1 MDSEQA
7 EEALLDEIKRYA
19 NENPGE
25 HPEFVLWSAAVGD
38 SRWKVNSHAKQLA
51 PKLKRLAKMAE
62 GWWVRQRVFL
72 STQDWLARYES
83 TPAPSGK

>member
-7 EEALLDEIKRYA
+7 EDALLDEIKKYA
-19 NENPGE
+19 GENSGE
-25 HPEFVLWSAAVGD
+25 HSEFVLWSAVAGD

-51 PKLKRLAKMAE
+51 PKLGRLAKMAG

-83 TPAPSGK
+83 TPVPTGK